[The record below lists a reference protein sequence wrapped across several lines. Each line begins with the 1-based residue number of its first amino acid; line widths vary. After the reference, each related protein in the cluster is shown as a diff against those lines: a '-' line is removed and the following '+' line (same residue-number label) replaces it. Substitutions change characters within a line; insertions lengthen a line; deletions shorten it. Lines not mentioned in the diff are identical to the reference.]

1 MDLEE
6 EKRNGDFVRKLI
18 QNGHVSACHD
28 ISDGGLLTA
37 VAEMAIASASSSQT
51 LGVKLKNP
59 TDIPDHAFFFGEEQS
74 RYILS
79 TNNSEIILREATKY
93 NVKTEILG
101 KTSLDQELTIDKIG
115 NISIFK
121 LFDVNEKWL
130 PQYMQST

>member
-1 MDLEE
+1 MH
-6 EKRNGDFVRKLI
+6 GDFVRKLI

-79 TNNSEIILREATKY
+79 TNNSEIILREAKKY

-101 KTSLDQELTIDKIG
+101 KTSVDKELTIDKIVYAALKG
-115 NISIFK
+115 RMGTELHALALQTSPPSN
-121 LFDVNEKWL
+121 N
-130 PQYMQST
+130 P